1 MIGWSY
7 MNDDANS
14 MLLDMCVLPMEKI
27 KKDTTNI
34 QFQLRLVY
42 TWIDIKLYNKQ

>member
-1 MIGWSY
+1 
-7 MNDDANS
+7 MNDNPNS

-34 QFQLRLVY
+34 QLVY